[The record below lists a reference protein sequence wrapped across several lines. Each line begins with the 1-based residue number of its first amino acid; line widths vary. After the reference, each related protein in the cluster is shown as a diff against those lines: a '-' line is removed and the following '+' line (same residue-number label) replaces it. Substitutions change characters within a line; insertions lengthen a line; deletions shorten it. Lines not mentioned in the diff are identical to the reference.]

1 MTRYLVKKTWRIK
14 CRFDKIL
21 TRFALQNIPI
31 LKEMEKIKDIIAR
44 YLPFA
49 WWVFLALP
57 SLSACVCCSA
67 QAACGFGVFWAT
79 IGAIGAGLSVV
90 IYGVQAWGEW
100 VDRYNE

>member
-1 MTRYLVKKTWRIK
+1 
-14 CRFDKIL
+14 
-21 TRFALQNIPI
+21 
-31 LKEMEKIKDIIAR
+31 MEKIKEIIAR

-49 WWVFLALP
+49 WWVFLALL

-79 IGAIGAGLSVV
+79 IGAIGTGLSVV

>member
-1 MTRYLVKKTWRIK
+1 MDNIRNAIAKYIPFVFWI
-14 CRFDKIL
+14 CM
-21 TRFALQNIPI
+21 AL
-31 LKEMEKIKDIIAR
+31 
-44 YLPFA
+44 
-49 WWVFLALP
+49 LALCA
-57 SLSACVCCSA
+57 LVCCAA